1 MLPYP
6 TVSDRSIN
14 FNVKPDFCFFTSK
27 LLEKTKCKVSLFIL
41 CINLAPC
48 KRKIRKY
55 RSHLALVLEIKILVC
70 TKSMNLSNFFI

>member
-27 LLEKTKCKVSLFIL
+27 LLEKTKCKVS
-41 CINLAPC
+41 NLAPC